1 MPTRG
6 KYQPVTEPIRHRNP
20 KQSELR
26 EVCGRT
32 AILVIA
38 SSRGTAPT
46 VADPL
51 KGGCTASWLLKTVR
65 TACSASPSGVW
76 VLADTAQVY
85 QPQFEKIL
93 ETAHR
98 QAKARAKEHESA
110 VPSVGMLEFDPNA
123 QLAGPTRPSAA
134 EPVELFGVSEPVLA
148 AARAC
153 LEAEPEA
160 DAVIIMAADQP
171 AIKPRHLYELCK
183 RFDEHPEADAVTSW
197 IMWLRRLPLLVSR
210 ETLLQPERLPG
221 WMSTDGTI
229 AVPQLTVEEVV
240 FGEEPLAAPSF
251 TPAAIEKFFGTCTMS
266 ALEAV
271 RMAKLIEREEAH
283 RAANDAARGDAAE
296 PDPLPSSPADR
307 ELLQA
312 AQLVLHRL
320 KQATSPESAEAIA
333 EADAWGQRNK
343 LDFPIF
349 ATGEH
354 KKSLVY
360 LDSAATSQRLGA
372 ALAAQYN
379 FDANE
384 NANVYRGAYELSA
397 KATATLN
404 DARAS
409 IERFINADRRQTVL
423 TANASAANNLV
434 AQAWGLRNIRKG
446 DLIAVGLAEHH
457 SNFVPWQMLAE
468 EKGARL
474 AFVPLD
480 DSGRIDREAY
490 RSILAQKPKLVCLA
504 HISNVLGIENPAAEL
519 AAEAHAAGARFL
531 LDAAQ
536 SFPHVKIDVKELGC
550 DFLSFSGHKCY
561 GPMGIGG
568 LWISPET
575 FAEMDPLQG
584 GGGTI
589 SHVST
594 DSYYLRPGAIQYEV
608 GTPAVSQ
615 AVGLAAACDYL
626 DRLGMDAVQRH
637 SAALTEYLMNGLE
650 QQSGVTI
657 WGDHRSADGQTGL
670 VAFSVAGSAPA
681 QAGSVMGKLGVAV
694 RSGGHCALPLSASM
708 GAVGTTRI
716 SFGIHNTAEDV
727 EAALTA
733 LAICCRLFQD
743 ER

>member
-1 MPTRG
+1 MGNRRQH
-6 KYQPVTEPIRHRNP
+6 QPATGPVRRKNP
-20 KQSELR
+20 KTAELQQICR
-26 EVCGRT
+26 RAAVL
-32 AILVIA
+32 LVA
-38 SSRGTAPT
+38 TDQGTAPV

-51 KGGCTASWLLKTVR
+51 RGGQHCPLAKTLQAALAAYPASVQ
-65 TACSASPSGVW
+65 
-76 VLADTAQVY
+76 VLANKKQLVSER
-85 QPQFEKIL
+85 FEAVMKSAAL
-93 ETAHR
+93 
-98 QAKARAKEHESA
+98 RA
-110 VPSVGMLEFDPNA
+110 GTGR
-123 QLAGPTRPSAA
+123 AGTLPYNPSAKLTNEQDVSSKTA
-134 EPVELFGVSEPVLA
+134 VELFGVSEPVLA
-148 AARAC
+148 AAQAC
-153 LEAEPEA
+153 LEAEPKT

-183 RFDEHPEADAVTSW
+183 RFSEHPEADAVTSW

-221 WMSTDGTI
+221 WMDENGAV

-240 FGEEPLAAPSF
+240 FGEEPLAAPNF
-251 TPAAIEKFFGTCTMS
+251 TPAAIKEFFGTCTMS

-271 RMAKLIEREEAH
+271 RLAKCSEREEG
-283 RAANDAARGDAAE
+283 RCAANNAAHGNATKPE
-296 PDPLPSSPADR
+296 PLPSSPADR
-307 ELLQA
+307 ELLEA
-312 AQLVLHRL
+312 AQLVLRRL
-320 KQATSPESAEAIA
+320 KQATSPESAKAIA

-349 ATGEH
+349 ATEEH

-457 SNFVPWQMLAE
+457 SNFVPWQILAE

-474 AFVPLD
+474 AFIPLD
-480 DSGRIDREAY
+480 NSGRIDRQAY
-490 RSILAQKPKLVCLA
+490 RSILTQKPKLVCLA

-568 LWISPET
+568 LWISPEA
-575 FAEMDPLQG
+575 FAEMVPLQG

-733 LAICCRLFQD
+733 LVICCRLFQD
-743 ER
+743 KR